1 MHSKKA
7 ATILALLTLL
17 AAAPLASGQ
26 ERKPDGEERSAIAG
40 RPPNS
45 AGSPGVRENQ
55 QHEKPAESRQSASRP
70 SSHSRKTNRTTR
82 KRALSLRSDPSVEPS
97 TVSPITLVSRSP
109 EYLSGEANVTVK
121 ANENPIIR
129 LGLARSGVTLVEFP
143 ASDRFFALHPGD
155 SEMVTIDESPT
166 KQNDHFFVFR
176 AGSNFVPPLPPDTSE
191 GPSASIIVQMRS
203 GMVVTFLIY
212 PVRELAQMA
221 HRIVI
226 LYDRADVLA
235 WRRAAGLAVNLAE
248 RQDQQQQR
256 SIRIAGEP
264 VAPSAATDAGSEGD
278 APQVRPRTVEPRQMN
293 AGVDGRSD
301 SANTSARVAAKTDS
315 DLDLEAQARKTLKLA
330 ITSTKFKRWSR
341 PIHGLSVATS
351 TPKEIGDGQV
361 IVVLAVSNILP
372 EPLRIVPGQPEL
384 AIETRDD
391 NGKTLLV
398 ERIKPVH
405 VESSGMDNSIPAG
418 ATLYYA
424 IVYQR
429 PVLGVRQHVR
439 IFVGQI
445 NAADDPAVADLS
457 ASTR

>member
-1 MHSKKA
+1 MHPTNAS
-7 ATILALLTLL
+7 TILALLTLL
-17 AAAPLASGQ
+17 AATGLASEQGH
-26 ERKPDGEERSAIAG
+26 KLNAEERPPIGATPNTSSHPDVRGTEQRGAG
-40 RPPNS
+40 K
-45 AGSPGVRENQ
+45 SPQ
-55 QHEKPAESRQSASRP
+55 P
-70 SSHSRKTNRTTR
+70 SSRSGKTTR
-82 KRALSLRSDPSVEPS
+82 TPRRHDHPSRRDPLFEPS
-97 TVSPITLVSRSP
+97 LVGPVSVVSSSA

-176 AGSNFVPPLPPDTSE
+176 AGSTFVPPLPPGNPT

-212 PVRELAQMA
+212 PVQELSQMA
-221 HRIVI
+221 HRVVV

-256 SIRIAGEP
+256 SIRIADEP
-264 VAPSAATDAGSEGD
+264 EPPPAVKYDSKGDDAS
-278 APQVRPRTVEPRQMN
+278 VRPRTVEPSQMS
-293 AGVDGRSD
+293 AGADGGGKSANSSAQAAKKTNSD
-301 SANTSARVAAKTDS
+301 SY
-315 DLDLEAQARKTLKLA
+315 LDLEAEARKTLKLA
-330 ITSTKFKRWSR
+330 ITSTKFKHWSR
-341 PIHGLSVATS
+341 ANHGLSVATT
-351 TPKEIGDGQV
+351 TPKEIGDGRA

-384 AIETRDD
+384 AVETRDD
-391 NGKTLLV
+391 KGKTLLV
-398 ERIKPVH
+398 ERLKPLH
-405 VESSGMDNSIPAG
+405 VETSGIDNSIPAS
-418 ATLYYA
+418 ATLYFA

-439 IFVGQI
+439 VFVGQI
-445 NAADDPAVADLS
+445 NAADDPAVVDLT